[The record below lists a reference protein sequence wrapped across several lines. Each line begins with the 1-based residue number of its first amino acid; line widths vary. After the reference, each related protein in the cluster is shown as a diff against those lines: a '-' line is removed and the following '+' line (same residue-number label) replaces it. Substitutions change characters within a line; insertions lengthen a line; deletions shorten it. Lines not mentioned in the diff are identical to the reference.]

1 MQMQVS
7 QHSARM
13 PSTLEEEEA
22 PAPVYSVS
30 ASLGDPRQLQV
41 RHYPDPQALP
51 DANLVLRTVN
61 EDAVAIA
68 RIKKMATKISELQ
81 GLAKETNRGYDRE
94 YRKAQDFD
102 WTSLDYLAEDKN
114 IRKQR
119 GYPGAAGDPGP
130 QGPPGEQGRAGP
142 TYVGAPGIPGAIGA
156 PGQPGAPG
164 ADGAEGAEGARGET
178 GPAGVDGAAG
188 ADGPQGDPGVVGA
201 PGQPGPSGQ
210 KGMPGASGLRG
221 PPGRSGRN
229 GKPGVRGDQG
239 ERGERGADGL
249 LLRPPPEQEAT
260 RQGLAAK
267 GRSLRHRFRSRAGNM
282 PRQH

>member
-68 RIKKMATKISELQ
+68 RIKKMATNISELQ

-102 WTSLDYLAEDKN
+102 WTTLDYLAEDKN

-156 PGQPGAPG
+156 PGQPGAPSPP
-164 ADGAEGAEGARGET
+164 AAELPQTPANPAPATGELSQRQFRWRRRSQERLVLALEAQNWTHQAKNPMQPFYRKQALELQGQAVNESLPKRLDHWIAR
-178 GPAGVDGAAG
+178 A
-188 ADGPQGDPGVVGA
+188 
-201 PGQPGPSGQ
+201 
-210 KGMPGASGLRG
+210 
-221 PPGRSGRN
+221 
-229 GKPGVRGDQG
+229 
-239 ERGERGADGL
+239 
-249 LLRPPPEQEAT
+249 
-260 RQGLAAK
+260 
-267 GRSLRHRFRSRAGNM
+267 
-282 PRQH
+282 